1 VGILIVANP
10 CAALDFTSTE
20 AIHAEIMDQRN
31 RGVAVL
37 LVSEDLD
44 EILELADRVVVM
56 SGGRITYAAPI
67 ADTDRATIG
76 HYMAGEKTAEA
87 GVWPRGSMRAERPH
101 GVAENS
107 TAAQVSRCLFSV
119 RQSI

>member
-1 VGILIVANP
+1 MGILIIANP
-10 CAALDFTSTE
+10 CAGLDFTSTD

-56 SGGRITYAAPI
+56 SGGRITYAASI

-87 GVWPRGSMRAERPH
+87 A
-101 GVAENS
+101 
-107 TAAQVSRCLFSV
+107 
-119 RQSI
+119 I